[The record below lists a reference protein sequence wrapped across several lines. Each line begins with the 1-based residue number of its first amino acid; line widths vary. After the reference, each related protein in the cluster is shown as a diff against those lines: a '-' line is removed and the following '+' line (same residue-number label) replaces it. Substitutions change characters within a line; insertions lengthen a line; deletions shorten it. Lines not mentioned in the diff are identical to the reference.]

1 MSARAYE
8 PAPPDF
14 KDGFAARAI
23 TLDYDAQG
31 FDQLNLRQL
40 EYWLAVVDTASFTKA
55 AERLRVSQPGLSQ
68 QIRALEAELGGRL
81 IERLP
86 RGIRLTPAG
95 KAFLPEARAA
105 VLAAE
110 RAGNA
115 ARSALAL
122 RTVELEIATLRS
134 IAVGILP
141 SAIRRLYDSHPETA
155 VGLHEYGHRDELEQ
169 DVRSGVADIAVGP
182 RPRALAGPTERLG
195 WEQFVA
201 VIGRRDP
208 LWRTPRASPV
218 ALEDLRDRSW
228 ILFPPAHGLSE
239 LVAAACA
246 RAGFTPRVAVQTQQV
261 EAAARLAAAGVGI
274 ALVPDDI
281 VPAEL
286 QPNIRRLARPVVREL
301 TAYTRSEWSPPAR
314 AFLEILRA
322 ERWSPKPRNAEVIP

>member
-1 MSARAYE
+1 M
-8 PAPPDF
+8 
-14 KDGFAARAI
+14 
-23 TLDYDAQG
+23 
-31 FDQLNLRQL
+31 NLRQL
-40 EYWLAVVDTASFTKA
+40 EYWLAVVDMASFTKA
-55 AERLRVSQPGLSQ
+55 AERLHVSQPGLSQ

-110 RAGNA
+110 RASNA

-122 RTVELEIATLRS
+122 RTVQLEIATLRS

-141 SAIRRLYDSHPETA
+141 AAIRRLYDSYPDTA

-182 RPRALAGPTERLG
+182 RPRELAGPTERLG
-195 WEQFVA
+195 WEHFVA
-201 VIGRRDP
+201 VLGGRDP
-208 LWRTPRASPV
+208 LWRTAVDSPIP
-218 ALEDLRDRSW
+218 LEQLSDRSW

-239 LVAAACA
+239 LVNAACA
-246 RAGFTPRVAVQTQQV
+246 RAGFTPRPAVYTQQV

-301 TAYTRSEWSPPAR
+301 TAYTRNEWSPPSR
-314 AFLEILRA
+314 AFLEILRTQ
-322 ERWSPKPRNAEVIP
+322 RWSAKPRNAEVIA